1 MSNGQQGNSGGSN
14 TSPNPN
20 TAQQVQLAA
29 DLNNALLEVENTT
42 SRINNIMQNQSD
54 FAVQINESFS
64 NMQMSMMQSM
74 QAFTSFTNQI
84 ALNVESISQTVQTN
98 MVQQFHDSV
107 QNTNSLA
114 MQGLTQQAQTSNQI
128 GDALYEN
135 ASEIIYSQQGV
146 AEGLNDA
153 VDAIDDYS
161 DASQDYSEELQNQN
175 TVLEDLSESMKSV
188 SNEME
193 NLRGGLLGTL
203 KSLTSFAT
211 ASVGILAKS
220 FMGLLKNMMK
230 FVKFSMTLPFT
241 IANAVIEF
249 GNKLR
254 TDVVEVIGMAAE
266 ELKEKFDLHSNIGKG
281 IQSLTT
287 RGVAM
292 MKAFR
297 SPTSYLVK
305 MFGYGA
311 EGIANMIKY
320 LGEQLDSMGH
330 YAEYFG
336 HSLGTNQKS
345 FEVYQAYVKSLGLEA
360 EGVKYIAM
368 DSVLNLKHVNET
380 LGNISNIVGKVST
393 SYSIDRKRL
402 SKNLMVLRKDITLF
416 GHLTNEELT
425 ETAAKMTQMKI
436 NMEDASA
443 VFKKFD
449 TFESAANSV
458 AILSQA
464 FGMNLDAMDLI
475 KAKNPQEIFEIFR
488 DSMEMTG
495 KSFQQLDRF
504 EKDLMVQHTGMT
516 AESLNALMHYDK
528 LGYTYKEAVE
538 KMEAEKPDAKQLK
551 ALKELNSAIKQVQK
565 VMTFTS
571 PFEAFFSGI
580 SANAT
585 LTGSLKNS
593 VMALSGGYEKI
604 YDFARTL
611 NYSDW
616 YSIARP
622 IKIIIDI
629 MHDILQSDELKTG
642 LESGIRVI
650 SDLVTAAFG
659 ATKSTVAINE
669 LDALIQKHSRKGGVL
684 KTHSSQF
691 NRAIQNLSDGLAK
704 KDKEELDSA
713 ISAFGAKAI
722 FLKNA
727 TSMKDLLE
735 KLKLAKVAAED
746 DPSGDLEKALKVITA
761 TIKARINSI
770 EIGTDKGPKI
780 KFKTDSE
787 RLAGA
792 VLEIGQTN
800 KNNVGAL
807 AQLSLRTTGAIL
819 KGAMIGLTAILKLVN
834 RGIDVA
840 KVETDKAGKS
850 NLLASFLNVP
860 EKEFNKLGNDLGDA
874 IKEFIS
880 KSEGIYSITKWMLTG
895 FTDIFAIVID
905 LAVSTLRKT
914 LGYYFGEFLGKG
926 PTPIDALTKVK
937 ALGSVKPENV
947 DSNMTT
953 AIKTAEIEKAATS
966 KGGKGGE
973 VSSLSAAK
981 MLRGLRGQISTLKS
995 DSEEFTTLDRFEK
1008 FMREIFYE
1016 YDPKTMSEGF
1026 LETIK
1031 SLSSLIK
1038 DKKFVGGQDVLEQLE
1053 NRVNLY
1059 LNDRIKASDSA
1070 RDKQAIRTET
1080 GNRIFSMSEDDFIKW
1095 VNSVLKNE
1103 YDNDSH
1109 IRENYKNFG
1118 SVVGLIKE
1126 SQSKNPKTS
1135 VASPALT
1142 TAGSNSVLTQ
1152 AAPVQDAMFGD
1163 LAKGL
1168 TNMPKVLQNSLFGV
1182 NKLKFNLP
1190 EVDVFE
1196 KMKVGANNIL
1206 NAAKTFYDSNMF
1218 VVEEAS
1224 IDKQINLV
1232 NSIVDKMQVST
1243 AEVNSSLES
1252 DSEVLLP
1259 DNGYMTSVESVK
1271 SRVKQKMTKR
1281 KVSEMTAAIQKSTK
1295 EMKNLVN
1302 EIDLSFIFDEE
1313 YLQLFTHKLMPKFA
1327 QNNYARIQS
1336 MPQNNQGVMFNYP
1349 NGSSVMHVDCD
1360 SSSPTSKIAVPGPK
1374 SQVRFVDGTPQ
1385 TLV

>member
-42 SRINNIMQNQSD
+42 NRINSIMQSQSD

-98 MVQQFHDSV
+98 LVGQFHNSI

-128 GDALYEN
+128 GETLYEN
-135 ASEIIYSQQGV
+135 ATEIIYSQQGISV
-146 AEGLNDA
+146 GLNDS
-153 VDAIDDYS
+153 VEAIEDYS
-161 DASQDYSEELQNQN
+161 DATQEYNEELENQN

-188 SNEME
+188 SSEME

-211 ASVGILAKS
+211 ASVGILAKA
-220 FMGLLKNMMK
+220 FTGLLKNMMK

-266 ELKEKFDLHSNIGKG
+266 ELKEKFDLHSRIGKG

-297 SPTSYLVK
+297 SPSSYLVK

-311 EGIANMIKY
+311 EGIANVIKY
-320 LGEQLDSMGH
+320 LGEQLDAMGH

-336 HSLGTNQKS
+336 YSLGTNEKH
-345 FEVYQAYVKSLGLEA
+345 FKIYQAYVKSLGLEA
-360 EGVKYIAM
+360 EDVRYIAM
-368 DSVLNLKHVNET
+368 DSVLNLKHVNNT
-380 LGNISNIVGKVST
+380 LKDITDIVGRVST

-402 SKNLMVLRKDITLF
+402 SKNLMVLRKDIVLF

-475 KAKNPQEIFEIFR
+475 KAKNPQEIFEMFR

-495 KSFQQLDRF
+495 VSFQQLGRF

-528 LGYTYKEAVE
+528 LGYTYKEAVK
-538 KMEAEKPDAKQLK
+538 KMEAEKPEAKQLK

-565 VMTFTS
+565 VMTFNS
-571 PFEAFFSGI
+571 PFEAFASGI

-585 LTGSLKNS
+585 LTGSLKKS

-611 NYSDW
+611 SYSDW
-616 YSIARP
+616 YGIARP

-629 MHDILQSDELKTG
+629 LHDILQSDELKLG

-659 ATKSTVAINE
+659 TTKSTVAINE
-669 LDALIQKHSRKGGVL
+669 LDALIQKHSQKGGLL
-684 KTHSSQF
+684 KTHSGQF
-691 NRAIQNLSDGLAK
+691 DKAIQNLSDDLSGEEKAK
-704 KDKEELDSA
+704 VDNA
-713 ISAFGAKAI
+713 IAAFGAKAI
-722 FLKNA
+722 FLERS
-727 TSMKDLLE
+727 TSMEDLLE

-746 DPSGDLEKALKVITA
+746 DPSGNLEKALKVVTER
-761 TIKARINSI
+761 IKNRINSI
-770 EIGTDKGPKI
+770 EVDDKEQMR
-780 KFKTDSE
+780 FKSESE

-792 VLEIGQTN
+792 VLEIGETN
-800 KNNVGAL
+800 KNNVGTL

-840 KVETDKAGKS
+840 KAETDKAGESK
-850 NLLASFLNVP
+850 LIAKFLQIP
-860 EKEFNKLGNDLGDA
+860 EKEFNKLGGDLGDA
-874 IKEFIS
+874 IKEFVS

-895 FTDIFAIVID
+895 FTDIFSIVID
-905 LAVSTLRKT
+905 LAVSSLRKT
-914 LGYYFGEFLGKG
+914 LGYYFGDFLSNSNQSA
-926 PTPIDALTKVK
+926 DALMKVK
-937 ALGSVKPENV
+937 AMGSVKPEKA

-953 AIKTAEIEKAATS
+953 AIKSAELQKSATS
-966 KGGKGGE
+966 SDGQGGE
-973 VSSLSAAK
+973 ISAIAAAK
-981 MLRGLRGQISTLKS
+981 MLRGLGGQISTL
-995 DSEEFTTLDRFEK
+995 DPETEEFKKLNQYQSRLEELFKD
-1008 FMREIFYE
+1008 
-1016 YDPKTMSEGF
+1016 YDPTTMSQGF
-1026 LETIK
+1026 LEAMK
-1031 SLSSLIK
+1031 ELS
-1038 DKKFVGGQDVLEQLE
+1038 
-1053 NRVNLY
+1053 
-1059 LNDRIKASDSA
+1059 A
-1070 RDKQAIRTET
+1070 
-1080 GNRIFSMSEDDFIKW
+1080 
-1095 VNSVLKNE
+1095 
-1103 YDNDSH
+1103 
-1109 IRENYKNFG
+1109 
-1118 SVVGLIKE
+1118 LIKE
-1126 SQSKNPKTS
+1126 GNVPVNKNLFDEIDKRLNNGGAAELFKRLSNANLTPLPKPKTS
-1135 VASPALT
+1135 STSSAPPLTRVNNKGEKEIQNNALM
-1142 TAGSNSVLTQ
+1142 GVG
-1152 AAPVQDAMFGD
+1152 DAIFGD
-1163 LAKGL
+1163 LVKGL
-1168 TNMPKVLQNSLFGV
+1168 TNMPKVLQNVLYGV
-1182 NKLKFNLP
+1182 NKLKFDLP
-1190 EVDVFE
+1190 EVDAFK
-1196 KMKVGANNIL
+1196 KMKDSANNIL

-1218 VVEEAS
+1218 MVEEGS

-1232 NSIVDKMQVST
+1232 NSIANKMQVST
-1243 AEVNSSLES
+1243 AEVNSSLEAEK
-1252 DSEVLLP
+1252 EVILP
-1259 DNGYMTSVESVK
+1259 DNGYLASVKSVK

-1295 EMKNLVN
+1295 EMQNLSN

-1385 TLV
+1385 TVV